1 MMTDEEYEKFHED
14 RWDELDMA
22 FKSGA
27 VAMLQ
32 AEFPAKVK
40 RQVLKSY
47 RKHGKLEWIHA
58 EMQHFG
64 WGMAVR
70 NLLRD
75 KGFLDNMTKTGN
87 LDDYYV
93 QLVEAAVGA
102 RDFLRVQE

>member
-1 MMTDEEYEKFHED
+1 MTAEEYEKFHED
-14 RWDELDMA
+14 RWEELDVA

-32 AEFPAKVK
+32 HEFPK
-40 RQVLKSY
+40 RLKRKILRSIA
-47 RKHGKLEWIHA
+47 KHGKLEWIHA
-58 EMQHFG
+58 ELQHFG

-93 QLVEAAVGA
+93 QLVEAAVGV
-102 RDFLRVQE
+102 RDYLKVSQE